1 MRKEITPMHSDS
13 TFKRLTL
20 ITAGLSVGLLWGSV
34 SLAADAAKIAEE
46 CSACH
51 GKDGA
56 SKEPTIPS
64 IGGYS
69 APYIADTMKT
79 YKKKER
85 PCVEV
90 KFIDGPKKGKKSDM
104 CKEAAEL
111 SDADA
116 KAVAQYFAKQK
127 FVRAKQPFDAAKA
140 QHGRSVHDLECKKC
154 HEKGGSSADD
164 DAGILAGQWTH
175 YLKEQFAAFRA
186 GKRQMDEKMKPKIE
200 KLSKQ
205 DEEALINF
213 YASQQ

>member
-1 MRKEITPMHSDS
+1 MPCVSI
-13 TFKRLTL
+13 FKRLAL
-20 ITAGLSVGLLWGSV
+20 VVSGLAVGIFWGSI
-34 SLAADAAKIAEE
+34 SLAADGAAIVERCA
-46 CSACH
+46 SCH
-51 GKDGA
+51 GKDGV
-56 SKEPTIPS
+56 SKDSKVPTIA
-64 IGGYS
+64 GYS
-69 APYIADTMKT
+69 APYITDSMKT

-85 PCVEV
+85 PCPEM
-90 KFIDGPKKGKKSDM
+90 KILEGPKKGQASDM
-104 CKEAAEL
+104 CKVAADL

-116 KAVAQYFAKQK
+116 KAVAQYLAKQK

-140 QHGRSVHDLECKKC
+140 AKGKGVHDTECKKC

-175 YLKEQFAAFRA
+175 YLREQFAAFHS

-200 KLSKQ
+200 KLSKE

>member
-1 MRKEITPMHSDS
+1 MPCHP
-13 TFKRLTL
+13 TFKRLAL
-20 ITAGLSVGLLWGSV
+20 VIAGLSVGIFWGSV
-34 SLAADAAKIAEE
+34 SLAQDGATLAQRCA
-46 CSACH
+46 SCH

-56 SKEPTIPS
+56 SKDSKVPT

-69 APYIADTMKT
+69 APYITDAMKT

-85 PCVEV
+85 PCPEM
-90 KFIDGPKKGKKSDM
+90 KIPEGPRKGQSSDM
-104 CKEAAEL
+104 CKVAVDL

-116 KAVAQYFAKQK
+116 KAVAQYLSKQK

-140 QHGRSVHDLECKKC
+140 AHGKSVHELECKKC

-175 YLKEQFAAFRA
+175 YLREQFAAFHA

-200 KLSKQ
+200 KLSKE
-205 DEEALINF
+205 DEEALINY

>member
-1 MRKEITPMHSDS
+1 MPCVSI
-13 TFKRLTL
+13 FKRLAL
-20 ITAGLSVGLLWGSV
+20 LVAGLAVGIFWGSI
-34 SLAADAAKIAEE
+34 SLAADGATLAER
-46 CSACH
+46 CASCH

-56 SKEPTIPS
+56 SKDSKVPS

-69 APYIADTMKT
+69 APYIADAMKT

-85 PCVEV
+85 PCPEM
-90 KFIDGPKKGKKSDM
+90 KIPEGPKKGQASDM
-104 CKEAAEL
+104 CKVAADL

-116 KAVAQYFAKQK
+116 KAVAQFFAKQK

-140 QHGRSVHDLECKKC
+140 AKGKGVHDTECKKC

-200 KLSKQ
+200 KLSKE